1 MAGSASCEENE
12 ETSTT
17 QGQQEEEGEEGIQAY
32 RHISELEAHGIAH
45 SDTTKLGE
53 AGFCTVE
60 SIAHA
65 SLRKLQEVKG
75 ISEGKAQKLRD
86 IAMKLVPCGF
96 QTAAQELQRREEI
109 IMISTGSSALDELL
123 QGGIETGSL
132 TEIFGEFRTGKT
144 QLCHTLCVTCQLPL
158 DQGGGEGKAMYID
171 TEGCFRPN
179 RLVAI
184 AERYGVSPEGVLDNV
199 VFARA
204 HNSEQ
209 QMELLKQA
217 AALMSEDRFVLLIVD
232 SATALFRTDYVG
244 RGELSER
251 QAQLGQFLR
260 QLQRLASEFG
270 LAVVLSNQVVANPDG
285 MSFAKDA
292 SKPIG
297 GNIIAHASHT
307 RLKLRKSRG
316 ENRICQVYD
325 SPSIPESECT
335 FALGTTGIED
345 AKDC

>member
-1 MAGSASCEENE
+1 M
-12 ETSTT
+12 TP
-17 QGQQEEEGEEGIQAY
+17 
-32 RHISELEAHGIAH
+32 R
-45 SDTTKLGE
+45 
-53 AGFCTVE
+53 
-60 SIAHA
+60 
-65 SLRKLQEVKG
+65 
-75 ISEGKAQKLRD
+75 
-86 IAMKLVPCGF
+86 
-96 QTAAQELQRREEI
+96 
-109 IMISTGSSALDELL
+109 GSSALDELL

-335 FALGTTGIED
+335 FALGNTGIED